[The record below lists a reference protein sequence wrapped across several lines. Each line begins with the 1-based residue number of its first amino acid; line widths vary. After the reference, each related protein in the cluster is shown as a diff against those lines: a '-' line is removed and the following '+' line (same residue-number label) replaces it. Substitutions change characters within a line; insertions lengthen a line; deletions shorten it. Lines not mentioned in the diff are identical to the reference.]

1 MCGICGIALR
11 SGSVN
16 ENRLRAMTYVLR
28 HRGPDDAGIFIQNNI
43 GLGHRRLSII
53 DVEGG
58 HQPMSNEDGT
68 IWIAYNGEVYNHD
81 EVRKRLISTGHRY
94 NTRSD
99 TETLIHLYEDK
110 ELESVKE
117 LRGMFAYALW
127 DGLKKRVI
135 LVRDRLGIKPLY
147 YYFNDGDLIWG
158 SEIKAIL
165 ESGFLKSCLRLESLP
180 DYLANHYTS
189 GDETL
194 FEGIK
199 RLLPGHIL
207 IWEDGEIK
215 IQQYWDLQFDI
226 SNESSDENDLIEEF
240 RGLFEHSV
248 KLRLMSDVPL
258 GMFLSGG
265 IDSSAI
271 AAVMGRMIDQP
282 VKTFSVAFRERE
294 GNELRYARMVSKIYK
309 TDHHEVTVTL
319 EMFFNALPRLIWQE
333 DEPLAF
339 PSSIPLYFVSEL
351 ARNHVKVVL
360 TGEGS
365 DELLA
370 GYAKYKKTI
379 LNLRIGNLYTGFL
392 PHAVRREIRGVIDR
406 MAPYSRIRPKLI
418 RTFLYLD
425 PGIESIYFDNFSVF
439 SRNDISN
446 LLTSQT
452 MDKLNGTEPYEMNS
466 YYFNRNNAQNLLDRI
481 LYTDIKTYLHEL
493 LMKQDQMSMAASIE
507 SRVPFLDHKLV
518 EFVAKLP
525 PNLKLRGWT
534 TKYILRKAMEDIL
547 PKEILHR
554 KKMGFP
560 VPIREWFR
568 KGAFQDL
575 QEYLLG
581 DRAMARG
588 YFNRT
593 YIKNL
598 LHSHISGFQDHSE
611 RIWSLLNF
619 EIWNRIFIDGEEIRD
634 GHASA

>member
-11 SGSVN
+11 GGSVN
-16 ENRLRAMTYVLR
+16 ENRLRAMTHVLR
-28 HRGPDDAGIFIQNNI
+28 HRGPDDSGIFIHNNI

-53 DVEGG
+53 DVKGG

-110 ELESVKE
+110 ELESVEE
-117 LRGMFAYALW
+117 LRGMFAYSLW
-127 DGLKKRVI
+127 DGLKKRLI

-194 FEGIK
+194 FEGVK

-215 IQQYWDLQFDI
+215 IQQYWDLKFGT

-271 AAVMGRMIDQP
+271 LAVMGMMIDQP
-282 VKTFSVAFRERE
+282 VKTFSVGFRERE
-294 GNELRYARMVSKIYK
+294 GNELHYARMVSKIYK
-309 TDHHEVTVTL
+309 TDHHEVTVTP

-333 DEPLAF
+333 DEPIAF

-351 ARNHVKVVL
+351 AQNHVKVVL

-370 GYAKYKKTI
+370 GYAKYKKTL
-379 LNLRIGNLYTGFL
+379 LNLRIGDLYTGFL
-392 PHAVRREIRGVIDR
+392 PRDVRSEIRGVIDR
-406 MAPYSRIRPKLI
+406 MAPYSRIRTKLI

-439 SRNDISN
+439 SRNDIRN
-446 LLTSQT
+446 LLTPQA
-452 MDKLNGTEPYEMNS
+452 MDKLNGTDPYEMNL

-525 PNLKLRGWT
+525 PSLKLRGWT

-547 PKEILHR
+547 PQEILHR

-581 DRAMARG
+581 DRTMARG
-588 YFNRT
+588 CFNRT

-598 LHSHISGFQDHSE
+598 LNSHISGFQDHSE
-611 RIWSLLNF
+611 RLWSLLNF
-619 EIWNRIFIDGEEIRD
+619 EIWNRIFIDGEEIRN

>member
-1 MCGICGIALR
+1 
-11 SGSVN
+11 
-16 ENRLRAMTYVLR
+16 
-28 HRGPDDAGIFIQNNI
+28 
-43 GLGHRRLSII
+43 
-53 DVEGG
+53 
-58 HQPMSNEDGT
+58 MSNEDGT
-68 IWIAYNGEVYNHD
+68 IWIAYNGEVYNHE

-110 ELESVKE
+110 ELESVEE
-117 LRGMFAYALW
+117 LRGMFAYSLW
-127 DGLKKRVI
+127 DGLKKRLI

-165 ESGFLKSCLRLESLP
+165 ESGFLKPCLRLESLP

-194 FEGIK
+194 FEGVK

-215 IQQYWDLQFDI
+215 IQQYWDLQFGT

-271 AAVMGRMIDQP
+271 VAVMGMMIDQP
-282 VKTFSVAFRERE
+282 VKTFSVGFRERE
-294 GNELRYARMVSKIYK
+294 GNELHYARMVSKMYK
-309 TDHHEVTVTL
+309 TDHHEVTVTP

-333 DEPLAF
+333 DEPIAF

-370 GYAKYKKTI
+370 GYAKYKKTL
-379 LNLRIGNLYTGFL
+379 LNLRIGDLYAGFL
-392 PHAVRREIRGVIDR
+392 PRDVRSEIRGVIDR
-406 MAPYSRIRPKLI
+406 MAPYSRIRTKLI

-439 SRNDISN
+439 SRNDIRN
-446 LLTSQT
+446 LLTPQA
-452 MDKLNGTEPYEMNS
+452 MDKLNGTDPYEMNL

-525 PNLKLRGWT
+525 PSLKLRGWT

-547 PKEILHR
+547 PQEILHR

-560 VPIREWFR
+560 VPIKEWFR

-581 DRAMARG
+581 DRTMARG
-588 YFNRT
+588 CFNRT

-598 LHSHISGFQDHSE
+598 LNSHISGFQDHSE
-611 RIWSLLNF
+611 RLWSLLNF
-619 EIWNRIFIDGEEIRD
+619 EIWNRIFIDGEEIRN
-634 GHASA
+634 GRASA

>member
-1 MCGICGIALR
+1 
-11 SGSVN
+11 
-16 ENRLRAMTYVLR
+16 
-28 HRGPDDAGIFIQNNI
+28 
-43 GLGHRRLSII
+43 
-53 DVEGG
+53 
-58 HQPMSNEDGT
+58 MSNEDGT

-110 ELESVKE
+110 ELESVEE
-117 LRGMFAYALW
+117 LRGMFAYSLW
-127 DGLKKRVI
+127 DGLKKRLI

-194 FEGIK
+194 FEGVK

-215 IQQYWDLQFDI
+215 IQQYWDLKFGT

-271 AAVMGRMIDQP
+271 LAVMGMMIDQP
-282 VKTFSVAFRERE
+282 VKTFSVGFRERE
-294 GNELRYARMVSKIYK
+294 GNELHYARMVSKIYK
-309 TDHHEVTVTL
+309 TDHHEVTVTP

-333 DEPLAF
+333 DEPIAF

-351 ARNHVKVVL
+351 AQNHVKVVL

-370 GYAKYKKTI
+370 GYAKYKKTL
-379 LNLRIGNLYTGFL
+379 LNLRIGDLYTGFL
-392 PHAVRREIRGVIDR
+392 PRDVRSEIRGVIDR
-406 MAPYSRIRPKLI
+406 MAPYSRIRTKLI

-439 SRNDISN
+439 SRNDIRN
-446 LLTSQT
+446 LLTPQA
-452 MDKLNGTEPYEMNS
+452 MDKLNGTDPYEMNL

-525 PNLKLRGWT
+525 PSLKLRGWT

-547 PKEILHR
+547 PQEILHR

-581 DRAMARG
+581 DRTMARG
-588 YFNRT
+588 CFNRT

-598 LHSHISGFQDHSE
+598 LNSHISGFQDHSE
-611 RIWSLLNF
+611 RLWSLLNF
-619 EIWNRIFIDGEEIRD
+619 EIWNRIFIDGEEIRN